1 MTIPWLLEG
10 RFIGAHLGVLNG
22 VLLLVNIKSGPRFVH
37 SVSFEAGGL

>member
-22 VLLLVNIKSGPRFVH
+22 VLLLVDIKSGLRFVY
-37 SVSFEAGGL
+37 SISFEARGL